1 MEGGKTKQVLD
12 GVVSGIRMMG
22 EGGLECLWKWEE
34 MKSAEQWCF
43 SIGKKVTSVPHWC
56 FSVVKN
62 QQCCTAVFQHRENQ
76 CESIVNSAAQQCF
89 SIVKACLLKR
99 NRPLLCFDPAK
110 IDCRTIFLDR
120 DY

>member
-1 MEGGKTKQVLD
+1 MADWNVFWE
-12 GVVSGIRMMG
+12 
-22 EGGLECLWKWEE
+22 WEE

-43 SIGKKVTSVPHWC
+43 SIVRINAAWWC
-56 FSVVKN
+56 FSISETVLFQHRGN
-62 QQCCTAVFQHRENQ
+62 QQCCTAVFQHRE
-76 CESIVNSAAQQCF
+76 SLS
-89 SIVKACLLKR
+89 SLK